1 MVNSEILGRVKK
13 KFCHFFNLFWF
24 SAQNHE
30 KFIGNVNMHACLLFI
45 RFSKSFAN
53 VANTFGNQIIGFLVS
68 MLGSVV
74 QSGRIGFNQISE
86 NEEI

>member
-1 MVNSEILGRVKK
+1 
-13 KFCHFFNLFWF
+13 
-24 SAQNHE
+24 
-30 KFIGNVNMHACLLFI
+30 MHACLLFI

-86 NEEI
+86 NEEIESNHTFLHSIGFFFTISWCKKNNSKNN